1 MKKVL
6 LFASAIGFAL
16 SVSAQQTDIPSSY
29 WKDFEANY
37 ELYDSWWEVDDQ
49 TQNVQALTGLTP
61 KNGLQATE
69 TSGNNSYT
77 LTTEGDVFKI
87 HYDKKT
93 SYEKFELSW
102 MKWEY
107 PADCSEDNW
116 QLVNPINGE
125 PWGAGKDCHR
135 TAKGYS
141 IDFSDPAN
149 RIVSFKYQAKS
160 DAPISLRIDLWDIK
174 GRKTT
179 TKGLICTDGLEK
191 VSNFKLNDENAW
203 NDFVIIYSDENDPKT
218 YEELEE
224 YFLNTY
230 FYGTC
235 EGELADGCN
244 NNSWWNG
251 INFGSNTPS
260 FELKLDP
267 SRIIGLEIYINC
279 DVTTKGQSSDIYIK
293 DLTVG
298 NLLTRDNATEF
309 TAIQSV
315 EANSA
320 VEITNGVVYSAGAIT
335 VFDVLGHKV
344 KSGKEELSIKD
355 LPAGFYFIQT
365 AEGTTKFVK

>member
-1 MKKVL
+1 MRKVL
-6 LFASAIGFAL
+6 LFTSAIGFAL
-16 SVSAQQTDIPSSY
+16 SVSAQQTDIPSTY

-37 ELYDSWWEVDDQ
+37 EEYDSWWEVEDQ

-69 TSGNNSYT
+69 TNGRNSCT
-77 LTTEGDVFKI
+77 FSTEDNVFHI
-87 HYDKKT
+87 HYVKVQD
-93 SYEKFELSW
+93 YDKFELTW
-102 MKWEY
+102 MKWAY
-107 PADCSEDNW
+107 PADCTEDNW

-125 PWGAGKDCHR
+125 QWGAGKDCHR

-149 RIVSFKYQAKS
+149 RIVSFKYQAKG
-160 DAPISLRIDLWDIK
+160 DAAINLRVDLADIK

-179 TKGLICTDGLEK
+179 KEGYITTDGLDK
-191 VSNFKLNDENAW
+191 TSTIRLNDDNAW
-203 NDFVIIYSDENDPKT
+203 SDFMILYSDQENESVV
-218 YEELEE
+218 EELEN
-224 YFLNTY
+224 YFDKDA

-235 EGELADGCN
+235 DGVLADGN
-244 NNSWWNG
+244 NTWWNG
-251 INFGSNTPS
+251 IQFPSTPT
-260 FELKLDP
+260 FPLYLDP

-279 DVTTKGQSSDIYIK
+279 DVTTKGQTSDLYIK

-298 NLLTRDNATEF
+298 NTITRNNTTEF

-315 EANSA
+315 EANST

>member
-16 SVSAQQTDIPSSY
+16 SVSAQQTDIPSTY
-29 WKDFEANY
+29 WKDFAENY

-69 TSGNNSYT
+69 TSGNNSYSFET
-77 LTTEGDVFKI
+77 NDDVFHI
-87 HYDKKT
+87 NYVKKKG
-93 SYEKFELSW
+93 YEKFELSW
-102 MKWEY
+102 MNWAY

-149 RIVSFKYQAKS
+149 RIVSFKYQAQS
-160 DAPISLRIDLWDIK
+160 EVSINLRVDICDIK

-179 TKGLICTDGLEK
+179 KEGLIRPDALEK
-191 VSNFKLNDENAW
+191 TSNIKLNDENAW
-203 NDFVIIYSDENDPKT
+203 QEFVIIYSDENDPKA

-224 YFLNTY
+224 YFDNTY

-235 EGELADGCN
+235 SGVLADG
-244 NNSWWNG
+244 NNSWFNG
-251 INFGSNTPS
+251 IAFPTEPGFNIY
-260 FELKLDP
+260 LDDK
-267 SRIIGLEIYINC
+267 RITGLEIYIN
-279 DVTTKGQSSDIYIK
+279 DESDTKGQVCDIYIK

-298 NLLTRDNATEF
+298 NLITRDNATEF
-309 TAIQSV
+309 TAIPTV
-315 EANSA
+315 DANST

>member
-6 LFASAIGFAL
+6 LFTTAIGFAL
-16 SVSAQQTDIPSSY
+16 SVSAQQTSIPSSY
-29 WKDFEANY
+29 WKDFEENY

-49 TQNVQALTGLTP
+49 TENVQALTGLTP

-69 TSGNNSYT
+69 TNGRNSCT
-77 LTTEGDVFKI
+77 FSTEDNVFHI
-87 HYDKKT
+87 HYVKVQD
-93 SYEKFELSW
+93 YDKFELTW
-102 MKWEY
+102 MKWAY
-107 PADCSEDNW
+107 PADCGEVDNW

-149 RIVSFKYQAKS
+149 RIVSFKYQANG
-160 DAPISLRIDLWDIK
+160 DASINLRVDLVDIK

-179 TKGLICTDGLEK
+179 KEGYIIADELEK
-191 VSNFKLNDENAW
+191 TSTIKLNDENAW
-203 NDFVIIYSDENDPKT
+203 QEFMILYSDQDNENVV
-218 YEELEE
+218 EELEK
-224 YFLNTY
+224 YFDKDA

-235 EGELADGCN
+235 SGALADGN
-244 NNSWWNG
+244 NTWYNG
-251 INFGSNTPS
+251 IS
-260 FELKLDP
+260 FTNQPTFPLYLDP
-267 SRIIGLEIYINC
+267 SRIIGLELYINC
-279 DVTTKGQSSDIYIK
+279 DVTTKGQTSDLYIK

-315 EANSA
+315 EENSS
-320 VEITNGVVYSAGAIT
+320 VEIVNSVIYSAGAIT
-335 VFDVLGHKV
+335 VFDILGQKV

-355 LPAGFYFIQT
+355 LPSGFYFIQT
-365 AEGTTKFVK
+365 AEGTAKFVK